1 MYACEITDISK
12 VLLLQQNMHN
22 FQTLA
27 EEQGGGGLKIKL
39 FVSILFEK

>member
-1 MYACEITDISK
+1 MYACEITE
-12 VLLLQQNMHN
+12 VLLLQQNLHS

-39 FVSILFEK
+39 FVYILFEK